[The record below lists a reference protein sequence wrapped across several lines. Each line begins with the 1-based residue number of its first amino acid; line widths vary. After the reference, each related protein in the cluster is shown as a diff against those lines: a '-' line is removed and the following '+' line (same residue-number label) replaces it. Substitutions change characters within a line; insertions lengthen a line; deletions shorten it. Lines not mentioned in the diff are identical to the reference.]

1 MLRSLSEKP
10 LRLPRFFSR
19 SIPKDAARI
28 LTFNDER
35 ESIVAEVVDRVVSK
49 HSSTAKRIEAALA
62 EAAFHEIKRLEAQR
76 DDEAR
81 AHLGAWRSMLRRV
94 PHMTRDEAEDEL
106 RRIVLRMTNDIAGNF
121 DPRVYDI
128 AREGIPRLLVGTI
141 RPRALPAALL
151 GGNLDALD
159 RLMTVEGDLDHL
171 RRVEKHATLVYV
183 PTHSSNLDSI
193 VLGYAL
199 ERVGLSPVMYGAGK
213 NLFTNPFIS
222 FFMHNL
228 GAYRVDRRIRTELYK
243 DTLKTYG
250 LVTIHRGYH
259 SLFFPGGTRSRSN
272 LVESRLKLGLAGA
285 GVEAFAERC
294 VSGDRRPVL
303 FVPTTINY
311 ALCLEAETLVEEWL
325 KEEGKAR
332 YMIDDDEFSQ
342 LERLVAF
349 FRKIVRL
356 RAACVI
362 RFGRPVDPYGNLVT
376 DEAESLAPDGR
387 VIDAS
392 TYVRMHGVPTLDAA
406 RDAAYTRSLSDVL
419 VAAYRRETVVMG
431 TQLVAHVLF
440 RALAQD
446 ARGLDTFA
454 MLRLREV
461 SFDAAAIFA
470 EIGKTRDRLLALV
483 EKGEVHASAVVR
495 SDPPEEL
502 VRRAFEVWSGYH
514 TRPSARH
521 EGSRII
527 IEDPTLLLYY
537 QNRLV
542 AFAEDI
548 AGPEHAEAARFISH
562 IGVKR

>member
-106 RRIVLRMTNDIAGNF
+106 RRIVLRMTND
-121 DPRVYDI
+121 
-128 AREGIPRLLVGTI
+128 
-141 RPRALPAALL
+141 
-151 GGNLDALD
+151 
-159 RLMTVEGDLDHL
+159 
-171 RRVEKHATLVYV
+171 VYV
-183 PTHSSNLDSI
+183 PTHLSNFDSI
-193 VLGYAL
+193 VFGYAL
-199 ERVGLSPVMYGAGK
+199 ERGGPPAGDLRRREEPLHEPGPLVLHAQPRRVPRRPAAPAQPLQGRAQDLLLRAARARLPLALLPRRHALALGRVSSGASSSGSWAARRGLRRTLIAGK
-213 NLFTNPFIS
+213 ERADLLRPRDHQLPHHARGRDAHRRLPLRGGQGS
-222 FFMHNL
+222 LHHR
-228 GAYRVDRRIRTELYK
+228 GRRVD
-243 DTLKTYG
+243 
-250 LVTIHRGYH
+250 
-259 SLFFPGGTRSRSN
+259 
-272 LVESRLKLGLAGA
+272 A
-285 GVEAFAERC
+285 
-294 VSGDRRPVL
+294 
-303 FVPTTINY
+303 
-311 ALCLEAETLVEEWL
+311 
-325 KEEGKAR
+325 
-332 YMIDDDEFSQ
+332 
-342 LERLVAF
+342 LERLFAF
-349 FRKIVRL
+349 SRKIVRL

-548 AGPEHAEAARFISH
+548 AGPEHAEAARASSRTS
-562 IGVKR
+562 G

>member
-1 MLRSLSEKP
+1 MLRGFSEKP
-10 LRLPRFFSR
+10 LRLPRLLSR
-19 SIPKDAARI
+19 TLPADAPRI

-35 ESIVAEVVDRVVSK
+35 QSIVDEVVSRVVSR
-49 HSSTAKRIEAALA
+49 HTSDAKRIEAALA
-62 EAAFHEIKRLEAQR
+62 EAAFHEIKRLESQR
-76 DDEAR
+76 DEEAR
-81 AHLGAWRSMLRRV
+81 AHLGAWRAMLRRV
-94 PHMTRDEAEDEL
+94 PHMTHSEAESEL
-106 RRIVLRMTNDIAGNF
+106 RRIVTRMALDIAGNF

-128 AREGIPRLLVGTI
+128 AREGIPRLLVGMI
-141 RPRALPAALL
+141 RPRALPLALL
-151 GGNLDALD
+151 GGDLESLD
-159 RLMTVEGDLDHL
+159 RLMTVEGELEHL
-171 RRVEKHATLVYV
+171 RKVEKHATLVYV

-199 ERVGLSPVMYGAGK
+199 ERVHLSPVMYGAGK

-272 LVESRLKLGLAGA
+272 LIETRLKLGLAGA

-294 VSGDRRPVL
+294 VTGDARPVL

-332 YMIDDDEFSQ
+332 YMIDDDEFSRID
-342 LERLVAF
+342 RLASF
-349 FRKIVRL
+349 FRRVVGL

-362 RFGRPVDPYGNLVT
+362 RFGRPVDPFGNLVT
-376 DEAESLAPDGR
+376 DEAKSLAPDGR
-387 VIDAS
+387 VLNPCS
-392 TYVRMHGVPTLDAA
+392 YVRTNGVATIDAA
-406 RDAAYTRSLSDVL
+406 RDAAYTRNLAEVL
-419 VAAYRRETVVMG
+419 VAAYRRETVIMG

-440 RALAQD
+440 RALAHE

-461 SFDAAAIFA
+461 AFDAGSIIRD
-470 EIGKTRDRLLALV
+470 IGATRDRLLALV
-483 EKGEVHASAVVR
+483 DAGETHASAVVR
-495 SDPPEEL
+495 SDPPDEL
-502 VRRAFEVWSGYH
+502 LRRALEVWAGYH
-514 TRPSARH
+514 TRATARR
-521 EGSRII
+521 EGEKIV

-542 AFAEDI
+542 PFAEDI
-548 AGPEHAEAARFISH
+548 AGEGQEEAARFLSR
-562 IGVKR
+562 IGAKR